1 MRHDI
6 RIPSR
11 SVIEPS
17 PFLRKGI
24 YAPRLDYPA
33 EFIYEFSAIL
43 RLRLYMGYLVGMV
56 QYSPSLHPGLTQKDN
71 ICYPLFPLDEKGRYN
86 RPQTVRH
93 GDFLWGFMLDLM
105 LLYLTFLLC
114 LPIYYYKDRQ
124 SRA

>member
-43 RLRLYMGYLVGMV
+43 RLRLFMGYLVGMV
-56 QYSPSLHPGLTQKDN
+56 QYTPSLHPGLTQKDN
-71 ICYPLFPLDEKGRYN
+71 ICYPPIFACIDR
-86 RPQTVRH
+86 RRDTQTTVCH
-93 GDFLWGFMLDLM
+93 DDFLCEFRFAKVRYRPDKMAEL
-105 LLYLTFLLC
+105 
-114 LPIYYYKDRQ
+114 
-124 SRA
+124 